1 MKEKK
6 QKKHKRSKTAIV
18 GGEPS
23 MKQGV
28 QNSER
33 EGRLSIKSRERSS
46 DHKNAD
52 EDKKES
58 ESLNLDEIDKY
69 IEKLND

>member
-52 EDKKES
+52 DIKES